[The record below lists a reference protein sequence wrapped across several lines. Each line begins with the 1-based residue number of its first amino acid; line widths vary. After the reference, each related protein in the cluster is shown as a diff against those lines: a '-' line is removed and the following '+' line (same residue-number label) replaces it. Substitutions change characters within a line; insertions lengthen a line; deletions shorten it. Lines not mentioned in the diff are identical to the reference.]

1 VSFVPVAPPA
11 TAPATAPA
19 RAAAPATKEA
29 GSGEGPSFAQQI
41 RDLQIP
47 SLSIKG
53 AGSTITLAEPLV
65 IRDVAALQQLFSPQ
79 PGTRQAGNAANVKAA
94 LRGEGDLG
102 QLSSLLVALGYVGD
116 PRGEKQPYRG
126 RYDLEQRLTAGN
138 EGVGATGRLNLNDF
152 VVAGGSSFSEKAVRF
167 TNDVTLD
174 SARDALSLKNVTLA
188 MESTKALE
196 LKLSGNILDYS
207 TKRRMD
213 NVAGTIGYD
222 WAKLWEI
229 VKPMMSKEQQESLK
243 LRIAGQSQRRSALG
257 GCYPPAGADGRPLP
271 FNEAIKSLSGHF
283 EGGFQM
289 VEVNGL
295 QVQNLELPLTLD
307 GGKLAVAYHDKPP
320 GQNLPPA
327 ADCNSGKLNIGGAVV
342 DLTEEAPRLSMP
354 KGTKLLAGATLN
366 PVFSDM
372 FGGMI
377 NNPLFVSP
385 SEARGLVDITVVQC
399 DRLPLDSLVLRN
411 ARENDGRAEF
421 LFSIKEVYLGNST
434 LMEALK
440 LAGQSE
446 FARSLQGEIR
456 ESRVIIERGQ
466 TRQDVTINTGQG
478 DRPFRIY
485 GSTALDTKQ
494 LNLTFT
500 IPPQLLRQLGPTG
513 KQVADLLS
521 DGLPV
526 PLGGTTRA
534 PQLDLQR
541 AFTSALKE
549 GLIPGLLKKATGGD
563 RASNSSGNDGSMKQ
577 GDRGGNQPTTEP
589 PPSGDPVKDLFDL
602 IGKQQQK
609 KDKDKQDRKR
619 DRDR

>member
-1 VSFVPVAPPA
+1 
-11 TAPATAPA
+11 
-19 RAAAPATKEA
+19 
-29 GSGEGPSFAQQI
+29 
-41 RDLQIP
+41 
-47 SLSIKG
+47 
-53 AGSTITLAEPLV
+53 
-65 IRDVAALQQLFSPQ
+65 
-79 PGTRQAGNAANVKAA
+79 
-94 LRGEGDLG
+94 
-102 QLSSLLVALGYVGD
+102 
-116 PRGEKQPYRG
+116 
-126 RYDLEQRLTAGN
+126 
-138 EGVGATGRLNLNDF
+138 
-152 VVAGGSSFSEKAVRF
+152 
-167 TNDVTLD
+167 
-174 SARDALSLKNVTLA
+174 

-196 LKLSGNILDYS
+196 LKLSGNVLDYS
-207 TKRRMD
+207 TRRRME

-229 VKPMMSKEQQESLK
+229 VKPMVSKETQENLK
-243 LRIAGQSQRRSALG
+243 LRIAGQSQRQFALG
-257 GCYPPAGADGRPLP
+257 GSYPAVGADGKPLP
-271 FNEAIKSLSGHF
+271 FNEAIKSLTGHF

-289 VEVNGL
+289 LDVNGL

-307 GGKLAVAYHDKPP
+307 AGKLTVAYHDKPQ
-320 GQNLPPA
+320 GQNLPPP

-354 KGTKLLAGATLN
+354 KGTKLLSGATLN

-399 DRLPLDSLVLRN
+399 DRLPLDSLVLKN

-421 LFSIKEVYLGNST
+421 LFSIKEVFLGNST

-440 LAGQSE
+440 LAGQAE

-466 TRQDVTINTGQG
+466 TRQDVTINTSES

-485 GSTALDTKQ
+485 GSTELDTKR

-513 KQVADLLS
+513 RQVAELMS
-521 DGLPV
+521 DGIPV

-549 GLIPGLLKKATGGD
+549 GLIPGLLKKATGAD
-563 RASNSSGNDGSMKQ
+563 RASGSSRDDGSMKQ
-577 GDRGGNQPTTEP
+577 GGNQSTEP
-589 PPSGDPVKDLFDL
+589 PPPAVPVKDLFDL
-602 IGKQQQK
+602 IGKQTQK
-609 KDKDKQDRKR
+609 KDKDKDKQDRKR
-619 DRDR
+619 DR